1 MAAQRTRLESACTGP
16 DAILY
21 AIFTRRVRYSI
32 GMNKS
37 PLIGYACAAA
47 AALLCT
53 LIGFAMEPRF
63 DIVNIA
69 MVYLLAVVVMALTFS
84 RGAAIASS
92 VLCVGAFDF
101 VFVPPRGT
109 FTVDDVQY
117 LLTFAIM
124 LSVALIISGLMNNR
138 RRQAQAQAAL
148 AVEAET
154 ERIRSTLLASISHD
168 LRTPLAVMT
177 GASSS
182 LAENGERLAP
192 AERIALANSIYT
204 QARDMSEQVAK
215 VLQMTRLETGAIK
228 LDRDWIAVSETA
240 GAVLS
245 RLTERLAG
253 HRLVVDIPGDLPLLR
268 ADATLIDQALT
279 NLIENAA
286 RHTPAGTVVQVRAQ
300 AHANEVVISVE
311 DFGPGIEDRDMERVF
326 EKFQR
331 GAQSSGEG
339 NVGGVGLG
347 LAICRSIVRLHG
359 GRVWAEKVPGG
370 GSAFRMALP
379 REAAPNAPGEA
390 GE

>member
-1 MAAQRTRLESACTGP
+1 
-16 DAILY
+16 
-21 AIFTRRVRYSI
+21 
-32 GMNKS
+32 MNKHR
-37 PLIGYACAAA
+37 LAGYACAAA

-69 MVYLLAVVVMALTFS
+69 MVYLLAVVVIALRFS

-92 VLCVGAFDF
+92 VLCVAAFDY

-124 LSVALIISGLMNNR
+124 LLVALVISGLMNSR
-138 RRQAQAQAAL
+138 RRQAEAQAML

-182 LAENGERLAP
+182 LAENGERLPP
-192 AERIALANSIYT
+192 AERAALAQSIYG

-228 LDRDWIAVSETA
+228 LDRDWIAVSEIA

-245 RLTERLAG
+245 RLAGRLAG
-253 HRLVVDIPGDLPLLR
+253 HRLVVEIPDDLPLLR
-268 ADATLIDQALT
+268 ADATLIDQALA
-279 NLIENAA
+279 NLLENAA

-300 AHANEVVISVE
+300 ARASEVIVSVE
-311 DFGPGIEDRDMERVF
+311 DFGPGIDDDDVERVF

-331 GAQSSGEG
+331 GAASGSESTA
-339 NVGGVGLG
+339 GGVGLG
-347 LAICRSIVRLHG
+347 LAICRAIVRLHG

-379 REAAPNAPGEA
+379 REAAPQSPADPSSA
-390 GE
+390 